1 MPELPTSASAAED
14 LAQAVTDGP
23 SGASASWLRQAI
35 LLRLR
40 QGGPA
45 SPDELA
51 AGLGASRTGVLQ
63 QLRTLEQADLVR
75 HETER
80 HGVGRPRHRY
90 DVTPAAQ
97 RLFPSNYSGLA
108 SGLLQAI
115 ESVGGNEL
123 VEQVL
128 ADHRRRVGD
137 RVKGLLADRLP
148 ANATIVDK
156 VRELAVI
163 QDAQGYLT
171 EVQLGADGVI
181 RLHERNCA
189 VYTVANGAPA
199 ICAAELALFQEIL
212 GDGVTRESHIA
223 AGDRCCTY
231 RVAWPDQA

>member
-1 MPELPTSASAAED
+1 MSELPTSAGPAED
-14 LAQAVTDGP
+14 APMARVDGQ

-35 LLRLR
+35 LIRLR

-51 AGLGASRTGVLQ
+51 AALGASRTGVLQ
-63 QLRTLEQADLVR
+63 QLRTLEGADLVR

-97 RLFPSNYSGLA
+97 KVFPSNYSALA

-115 ESVGGNEL
+115 QSVGGDEL
-123 VEQVL
+123 MDRVL
-128 ADHRRRVGD
+128 ADHRGRVRD
-137 RVKGLLADRLP
+137 RVKGLLAERLP
-148 ANATIVDK
+148 ANATIVDT

-163 QDAQGYLT
+163 QDEQGYLS
-171 EVQLGADGVI
+171 EIQLGADGVI

-199 ICAAELALFQEIL
+199 VCAAELALFREIL
-212 GDGVTRESHIA
+212 GDDVVRESHIA

-231 RVAWPDQA
+231 RVGTPD